1 MSASLNEDSAQPNPT
16 VELKAGAFTLP
27 LLRLL
32 GTDMDA
38 VANEL
43 SAKAAQTPQ
52 FFRDTPVVI
61 DLKGL
66 SKPDASVEFPI
77 LVGLL
82 RGYGMIPVGIWGGTK
97 AQVAAARGMEL
108 AILPDALVKT
118 QPAAQS
124 DGSKL
129 AQPPT
134 PTPTVTKCVT
144 RPVRSGQRVYAPGGD
159 LVVFAHVSSGGE
171 IMADGNLHVYGTLRG
186 RAMAGV
192 KGNEQAHIFCQAF
205 QPELIAIAKRYR
217 ISDQFDAGLIGKATH
232 VYLKDRKLRMEA
244 FS

>member
-1 MSASLNEDSAQPNPT
+1 MSAGFSKESVQPTPA

-38 VANEL
+38 VATEL
-43 SAKAAQTPQ
+43 SAKAEQTPQ
-52 FFRDTPVVI
+52 FFHDTPVVI
-61 DLKGL
+61 DLKSL
-66 SKPDASVEFPI
+66 PQPDASVEFPI

-82 RGYGMIPVGIWGGTK
+82 RGYGMIPVGVWGGTK
-97 AQVAAARGMEL
+97 SQNAAAQGMEL
-108 AILPDALVKT
+108 AILPDALVIKR
-118 QPAAQS
+118 PSAQS
-124 DGSKL
+124 EGSKVPQ
-129 AQPPT
+129 QPT
-134 PTPTVTKCVT
+134 TAMVTKCVT

-159 LVVFAHVSSGGE
+159 LVVLSHVSSGGE
-171 IMADGNLHVYGTLRG
+171 VMADGNLHVYGTLRG

-205 QPELIAIAKRYR
+205 QPELVAIAKRYR
-217 ISDQFDAGLIGKATH
+217 ISDQFDIGLIGKATH
-232 VYLKDRKLRMEA
+232 IYLKDRKLRMEA

>member
-1 MSASLNEDSAQPNPT
+1 MSAGLSKDSAQPTPAIK
-16 VELKAGAFTLP
+16 LKAGAFTLP

-43 SAKAAQTPQ
+43 SAKAEQTPQ

-61 DLKGL
+61 DLKSL
-66 SKPDASVEFPI
+66 SQPDASVEFPI

-97 AQVAAARGMEL
+97 SQNAAARGMEL
-108 AILPDALVKT
+108 AILPDALVRQRPT
-118 QPAAQS
+118 AQS
-124 DGSKL
+124 AESK
-129 AQPPT
+129 APQQSASQT
-134 PTPTVTKCVT
+134 ITKCVN
-144 RPVRSGQRVYAPGGD
+144 RPVRSGQRIYAPGGD
-159 LVVFAHVSSGGE
+159 LVILSHVSSGGE
-171 IMADGNLHVYGTLRG
+171 VMADGNLHIYGSLRG

-192 KGNEQAHIFCQAF
+192 KGNEQAHIFCQSF
-205 QPELIAIAKRYR
+205 QPELVAVAKRYR
-217 ISDQFDAGLIGKATH
+217 ISDQFDGDLIGKATH
-232 VYLKDRKLRMEA
+232 IYLKDRKLRMES